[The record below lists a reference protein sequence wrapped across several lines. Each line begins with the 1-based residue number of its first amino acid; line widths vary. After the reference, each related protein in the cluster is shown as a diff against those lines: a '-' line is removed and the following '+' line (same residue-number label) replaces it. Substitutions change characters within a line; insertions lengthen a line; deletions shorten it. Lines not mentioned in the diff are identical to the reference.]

1 MHEGNSAE
9 ILQSSS
15 GWASANY
22 QRIMET
28 RIFSSGNWE
37 FPIIAKRKEFIWISK
52 IKSTQNILS
61 LFYPD
66 LQQGIGIACYFSCQS
81 CFSLTGWP
89 QMIKCQ
95 TILLAWEQTKMQSF
109 NICPQSGD
117 KVRQEPDH
125 KNHLLLTC
133 NPTHFTAGSVF
144 SKVCSNISRVFWSRI
159 FKCLKLLSD
168 KQFLLSIL

>member
-1 MHEGNSAE
+1 MK
-9 ILQSSS
+9 
-15 GWASANY
+15 
-22 QRIMET
+22 ET
-28 RIFSSGNWE
+28 RLKYYSPAAAGHQQIIRELWKLIFSLPAIESFQLLQKGRN
-37 FPIIAKRKEFIWISK
+37 FWISK

-95 TILLAWEQTKMQSF
+95 AMLLVWEQTKMQSF

-125 KNHLLLTC
+125 KK
-133 NPTHFTAGSVF
+133 PFTSHMQPNTLYCR
-144 SKVCSNISRVFWSRI
+144 VCFQQGL
-159 FKCLKLLSD
+159 FKY
-168 KQFLLSIL
+168 

>member
-1 MHEGNSAE
+1 MK
-9 ILQSSS
+9 
-15 GWASANY
+15 
-22 QRIMET
+22 ET
-28 RIFSSGNWE
+28 RLKYYSPAAAGHQQIIRELWKLIFSLPAIES
-37 FPIIAKRKEFIWISK
+37 FQLLQKSKEFIWISK
-52 IKSTQNILS
+52 INSTQNILS

-66 LQQGIGIACYFSCQS
+66 LQRGIGIVCCFSCQS
-81 CFSLTGWP
+81 CFSVTGWP

-95 TILLAWEQTKMQSF
+95 TMLLVWEQTKMQSF

-133 NPTHFTAGSVF
+133 KPTHFTAGSVF

>member
-1 MHEGNSAE
+1 MYFNRQIDAWSK
-9 ILQSSS
+9 L
-15 GWASANY
+15 GWNITVQQRLGFSKLSANY
-22 QRIMET
+22 
-28 RIFSSGNWE
+28 GNSY
-37 FPIIAKRKEFIWISK
+37 FLFRHLRVSNYCKRKEFILISK

-109 NICPQSGD
+109 NICPQSGH

-125 KNHLLLTC
+125 KTNLLLTC
-133 NPTHFTAGSVF
+133 DPTHFAAGSVF
-144 SKVCSNISRVFWSRI
+144 SKVCSNC
-159 FKCLKLLSD
+159 KY
-168 KQFLLSIL
+168 